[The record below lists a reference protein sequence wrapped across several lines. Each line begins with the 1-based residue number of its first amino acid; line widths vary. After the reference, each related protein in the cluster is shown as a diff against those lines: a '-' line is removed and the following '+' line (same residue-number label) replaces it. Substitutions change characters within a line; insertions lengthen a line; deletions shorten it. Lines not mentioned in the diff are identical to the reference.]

1 MNNIMALLLLAFAVS
16 LDSFSVG
23 FTYGLRKMK
32 IPLASIIIIAC
43 MSALTLLV
51 SMFLGEVMS
60 NLLSPEFAARIGGV
74 ILIGLGVWVTFQT
87 FRSKDH
93 GKSEAEVVKEKI
105 EEKVIASF
113 EMKYF
118 GIAINILKKPM
129 EADIDRSGTITGKE
143 AILLGFALSLDSFGA
158 GLGAAMLGYN
168 PLILALCI
176 GVMSSLLI
184 KAGMGFGTKL
194 SYQMWVNKLSL
205 LPGILLILIG
215 ILKW

>member
-23 FTYGLRKMK
+23 FTYGLRKMR
-32 IPLASIIIIAC
+32 IPLTSIIIIAC
-43 MSALTLLV
+43 LSAFTLLI

-60 NLLSPEFAARIGGV
+60 NLLSPTFAARIGGM
-74 ILIGLGVWVTFQT
+74 ILIGLGIWVTFQT
-87 FRSKDH
+87 FRSQDD
-93 GKSEAEVVKEKI
+93 SRPEVEVVNDKI
-105 EEKVIASF
+105 EEKVIATF

-118 GIAINILKKPM
+118 GIAINILKKPL
-129 EADIDRSGTITGKE
+129 EADMDRSGTINGKE
-143 AILLGFALSLDSFGA
+143 AFLLGFALSFDSFGA

-168 PLILALCI
+168 PILLACCI
-176 GVMSSLLI
+176 GVMSSLFI
-184 KAGMGFGTKL
+184 KTGMAFGNKL
-194 SYQMWVNKLSL
+194 SYRMWVNKLSV